1 MRIRP
6 GAQGAM
12 ISVRTLGAFD
22 IRDADGRRLPVG
34 RQPKRQAVLLYL
46 LLARPRGLHRRDTLL
61 AMFWPE
67 SDRTRA
73 SHALSQALNWLARIV
88 GPDAIVRPTT
98 EEIGIDRGTVT
109 CDAWAFC
116 DAVAAGDAERALSLY
131 GGELLPGFNVQGG
144 SEFERWLDA
153 ERRHLGG
160 RAVEAAVQLLAASR
174 QSGDDAGALHWA
186 RRRLELEPWSDAA
199 LRDVLNCHEQLNDP
213 ASAVL
218 AYDEFTR
225 RLAHDLG
232 LTPSKETA
240 DRMARLREG
249 HVAVEPHEPPRRPA
263 APVAAAL
270 PAASPQPQSGGRGS
284 RRRSVALA
292 GLVLVAGLLIVVNT
306 FRGGGNTD
314 PGATGDRVAVMFFD
328 DDSRDQDLRY
338 LATAITTSLAGELA
352 AVNGLDVLS
361 LNAMRQFRGRAVPL
375 DSITGAVGARW
386 LVGGSVSVSN
396 ATYRVNVE
404 LIDGRSGTAVHAAR
418 IERPTEEV
426 FPLVDAIVD
435 EVATGLR
442 ENLGRQIRRDQWRA
456 GTSSTVAW
464 ELAKQADHLW
474 QEVEW
479 TGSTRTTD
487 RRLEYADSLLVRSIE
502 ADPRWAEPR
511 ILRGLI
517 AEQRALL
524 HMRERE
530 VARRELKTALAL
542 ADTAVKLDDRNAGAW
557 ELRGTVRFHEYLL
570 LPPTDAD
577 SADRL
582 LRAGE
587 QDLLAAL
594 RLDPSRARAEARLGY
609 NLYRQGRFEDAF
621 DAGLRALQADVFLR
635 HPDEIRLH
643 MFTSA
648 FHMGDDDEAAQ
659 RCEEIRQHMADTN
672 PQAFCSLLQLAWSEV
687 ARADPRLAEYNLER
701 AGSSES
707 REMREAHR
715 PYVSMVYAAVL
726 ARAGMADS
734 ARAVI
739 RQWSVRGSPFGGD
752 LLELEAAAWTAL
764 GEPDSA
770 VALLEEA
777 IAARPA
783 SRSRILAMR
792 YFEPLRD
799 LEAFRALA
807 SDRRR

>member
-1 MRIRP
+1 
-6 GAQGAM
+6 M

-22 IRDADGRRLPVG
+22 IRDADGRGLPVG

-67 SDRTRA
+67 SNRTRA

-98 EEIGIDRGTVT
+98 EEIGIDSGTVT

-131 GGELLPGFNVQGG
+131 GGELLPGLNVPGP

-153 ERRHLGG
+153 ERRYLGR
-160 RAVEAAVQLLAASR
+160 RAVEAAVRLISASR
-174 QSGDDAGALHWA
+174 QTGDDTGALHWA

-199 LRDVLNCHEQLNDP
+199 LRDVLDCHEQLNDP
-213 ASAVL
+213 AAAVL

-225 RLAHDLG
+225 RLANDLG
-232 LTPSKETA
+232 LKPSKETV
-240 DRMARLREG
+240 DRMARLREE
-249 HVAVEPHEPPRRPA
+249 HVPGEPPYPPKRPA
-263 APVAAAL
+263 RLAAAAL
-270 PAASPQPQSGGRGS
+270 PAASPPRSAGRGS
-284 RRRSVALA
+284 HRRSLALA
-292 GLVLVAGLLIVVNT
+292 GAVLAAVLLIVANT
-306 FRGGGNTD
+306 FRARD
-314 PGATGDRVAVMFFD
+314 DAEPGATGDRVAVMFFD

-338 LATAITTSLAGELA
+338 LATAITTSLAGALA

-361 LNAMRQFRGRAVPL
+361 LNAMRQFRGRDVPL

-386 LVGGSVSVSN
+386 LVGGSVSVSG

-404 LIDGRSGTAVHAAR
+404 LIDGRSGTAVHAAK

-442 ENLGRQIRRDQWRA
+442 ENLGRQIQRDQWRA

-464 ELAKQADHLW
+464 ELAKQADDLW
-474 QEVEW
+474 QDVEW
-479 TGSTRTTD
+479 STSTRAAD
-487 RRLEYADSLLVRSIE
+487 SRLEHADSLLVRSIE

-511 ILRGLI
+511 ILRGRI

-524 HMRERE
+524 HMRDRE
-530 VARRELKTALAL
+530 LARRELRTALAL
-542 ADTAVKLDDRNAGAW
+542 ADTAVGLDRRNAGAW

-570 LPPTDAD
+570 LPPADAD

-587 QDLLAAL
+587 RDLLAAL
-594 RLDPSRARAEARLGY
+594 RLDPSRSRAEARLGY
-609 NLYRQGRFEDAF
+609 NLYRQGRFEEAF
-621 DAGLRALQADVFLR
+621 DAGRRALQADVFLR

-659 RCEEIRQHMADTN
+659 RCEEIRQYMADTN

-687 ARADPRLAEYNLER
+687 ARADPRLAEYNLQR

-707 REMREAHR
+707 PEMREAHR

-726 ARAGMADS
+726 ARTGMADS

-739 RQWSVRGSPFGGD
+739 RQWSARGRPFAGD

-792 YFEPLRD
+792 YFEPLRNT
-799 LEAFRALA
+799 ESFRALA